1 MMRAK
6 AVALFLGHDANVA
19 VMTDDDVIH
28 FELEK
33 VTGNKHF
40 QATGS
45 KHDSEEE
52 FESAI
57 KYIVNY
63 LSSIGVENSYEKVFY
78 KYFNSASLNETV
90 LNCIKTNFKSKEY
103 VDYNFLQHHRLHT
116 FAAYHQSGF
125 DSAQILSY
133 DTGGDDYYG
142 MISRI
147 RNYKTRNSFPFYPNI
162 GWMFTHL
169 PRRYIEKYFVPGKER
184 KHALDTG
191 GKIMGLAPYGKYQ
204 DYSWDIFETMF
215 LEAFDY
221 QFEKLPDHHKLGT
234 IHNFKIGSIFS
245 KFFES
250 PLSLEDEANF
260 AWLVQEISRLFVVET
275 FKQPPFNMEAN
286 FKDYNNNVVITGG
299 CAMNVVINQALR
311 LKYPDVNFYV
321 PPNPGD
327 SGLAL
332 GMLVNEYRDKVPK
345 RKWHYTD
352 IPIKG
357 DITKTLTKRK
367 AKKTT
372 LDELDKDLSEGNIVG
387 WIYGGIES
395 GPRALCHRSILAD
408 PSIPNMKNKI
418 NANVKN
424 RESFRPFA
432 PVCRDVDIETYF
444 SSVRYENLEAMSY
457 AVDVKK
463 EYHKSLEAI
472 THVDGTSRVQ
482 SLSREDCPWIYDLL
496 EKRDPKVLLN
506 TSFNVRGKPILNSF
520 EDAFEILD
528 NTLLDAI
535 YIVHEDEL
543 YKISK

>member
-1 MMRAK
+1 MKAK

-33 VTGNKHF
+33 IIGNKHF
-40 QATGS
+40 QVTGNG
-45 KHDSEEE
+45 HDSEEE

-63 LSSIGVENSYEKVFY
+63 LSSIGIENSYEKVFY
-78 KYFNSASLNETV
+78 KYFNTDPVSDTV
-90 LNCIKTNFKSKEY
+90 LNLIKTYFKSKEY
-103 VDYNFLQHHRLHT
+103 VDYNFLQHHRLHV

-125 DSAQILSY
+125 HAAQILSY
-133 DTGGDDYYG
+133 DTGGDSYYG
-142 MISRI
+142 MVSQIK
-147 RNYKTRNSFPFYPNI
+147 NYKTRNTHSLYLNT

-169 PRRYIEKYFVPGKER
+169 PKNYIEKYFVPGTHR

-204 DYSWDIFETMF
+204 ASSWDIFETMF

-221 QFEKLPDHHKLGT
+221 QFEPLPSHHTLST
-234 IHNFKIGSIFS
+234 IHKKRVGNIFS
-245 KFFES
+245 RFFES
-250 PLSLEDEANF
+250 PLSLEDEANL
-260 AWLVQEISRLFVVET
+260 AWLIQEISRLFVIET
-275 FKQPPFNMEAN
+275 FKQPPMNIERN
-286 FKDYNNNVVITGG
+286 FAKYDNNVVITGG

-311 LKYPDVNFYV
+311 FKYPDVNFYV

-332 GMLVNEYRDKVPK
+332 GMLVNEYRLNVPK

-352 IPIKG
+352 IPING
-357 DITKTLTKRK
+357 NIPKTLKKRN

-418 NANVKN
+418 NENVKN

-457 AVDVKK
+457 ALDVKK

-472 THVDGTSRVQ
+472 THVDGTSRAQ

-496 EKRDPKVLLN
+496 EKRDTKVLLN

-543 YKISK
+543 YKISE